1 MTRYFDRYASHY
13 ATILR
18 LGMPLLL
25 GQLGVIV
32 TGYADT
38 IMVGNYNTDALAS
51 ASFVN
56 SIMAFVLML
65 SMGFSYG
72 LTPLVGALFA
82 AGNDRAMAATVRN
95 GVVANVA
102 YVVLWSIPLSLGYF
116 ALHRIGL
123 PEHLLPVIRPYYLL
137 LLVSLLPIGAINA
150 LRQFTDAINDTKVS
164 MYILV
169 GGNGLNIL
177 LNYMLI
183 YGRLGAPELGLMG
196 AGIATLVARIVM
208 FVAYVAYIL
217 CRSSYKRYRH
227 LLLHGGLEKS
237 QLRRITTTSMPIS
250 MQIGMETAIFTAASV
265 FAGWLGANSM
275 AAVQVLTTIGQLG
288 FMVYYSLGAAASIK
302 MSNYLGLNDTTRI
315 REVAHAGYV
324 IILASAL
331 FASVVFYFFGHAL
344 ARFFTNDEAVVTLV
358 TSQIGLLILYQFG
371 DATQIAFANSLRGI
385 AHVKPIMNRAFV
397 AYIVIGIP
405 VMYLLCFP
413 IGLKISGIYL
423 AHTISLMT
431 AGGLFYATFRTRI
444 AQIESSRP

>member
-1 MTRYFDRYASHY
+1 MTPYFERYGNHY

-72 LTPLVGALFA
+72 LTPLVGALYGSDNDA
-82 AGNDRAMAATVRN
+82 QLAGMVRG

-102 YVVLWSIPLSLGYF
+102 YVALWSLPLALGYLF
-116 ALHRIGL
+116 LHRIGL
-123 PEHLLPVIRPYYLL
+123 PEHLLPVIRPYYVLL
-137 LLVSLLPIGAINA
+137 LISLLPIGAINA

-169 GGNGLNIL
+169 AGNGLNIL

-183 YGRLGAPELGLMG
+183 YGRWGAPEMGLTG
-196 AGIATLVARIVM
+196 AGVATLTARVVM
-208 FVAYVAYIL
+208 LAAYVAYIL
-217 CRSSYKRYRH
+217 SRKSYNRYRS
-227 LLLHGGLEKS
+227 LLLHGRTEKS
-237 QLRRITTTSMPIS
+237 QLRLITVTSLPIS
-250 MQIGMETAIFTAASV
+250 MQIGMETAIFTAASI
-265 FAGWLGANSM
+265 FAGWLGANTM

-302 MSNYLGLNDTTRI
+302 MSNYLGAGDTTRI

-324 IILASAL
+324 IILASAVL
-331 FASVVFYFFGHAL
+331 ASVVFYFFGHTL
-344 ARFFTNDEAVVTLV
+344 AQLFTNDQAVVALV
-358 TSQIGLLILYQFG
+358 SSQIGLLILYQFG
-371 DATQIAFANSLRGI
+371 DATQIAFANNLRGI

-405 VMYLLCFP
+405 VMYMLCFP

-423 AHTISLMT
+423 AHTISLLT
-431 AGGLFYATFRTRI
+431 AGALFYLTFRTRI
-444 AQIESSRP
+444 KELVR

>member
-102 YVVLWSIPLSLGYF
+102 YVVLWSIPLAIGYF
-116 ALHRIGL
+116 LLHRIGL
-123 PEHLLPVIRPYYLL
+123 PEHLLPVIRPYYVL

-183 YGRLGAPELGLMG
+183 YGRFGAPELGLMG

-217 CRSSYKRYRH
+217 FRSSYKRYRH

-344 ARFFTNDEAVVTLV
+344 AGFFTNDEAVVTLV

-397 AYIVIGIP
+397 AYILIGIP

>member
-102 YVVLWSIPLSLGYF
+102 YVVLWSIPLTLGYF

-123 PEHLLPVIRPYYLL
+123 PEHLLPVIRPYYVL

-196 AGIATLVARIVM
+196 AGIATLAARIVM
-208 FVAYVAYIL
+208 VVAYVAYIL

-331 FASVVFYFFGHAL
+331 LASVVFYFFGHAL
-344 ARFFTNDEAVVTLV
+344 AGFFSNDDAVVTLV

-397 AYIVIGIP
+397 AYILIGIP

>member
-102 YVVLWSIPLSLGYF
+102 YVVLWSIPLTLGYF

-123 PEHLLPVIRPYYLL
+123 PEHLLPVIRPYYVL

-177 LNYMLI
+177 LI
-183 YGRLGAPELGLMG
+183 YGRFGAPELGLMG

-344 ARFFTNDEAVVTLV
+344 AGFFTNDEAVVTLV

-397 AYIVIGIP
+397 AYILIGIP

>member
-1 MTRYFDRYASHY
+1 MTQYFERYGNHY

-25 GQLGVIV
+25 GQLGVII

-72 LTPLVGALFA
+72 LTPLVGALYGSDNDA
-82 AGNDRAMAATVRN
+82 QLAGMVRG

-102 YVVLWSIPLSLGYF
+102 YVALWSLPLALGYLF
-116 ALHRIGL
+116 LHRIGL
-123 PEHLLPVIRPYYLL
+123 PEHLLPVIRPYYVLL
-137 LLVSLLPIGAINA
+137 LISLLPIGAINA

-169 GGNGLNIL
+169 AGNGLNIL

-183 YGRLGAPELGLMG
+183 YGRFGAPEMGLTG
-196 AGIATLVARIVM
+196 AGVATLTARVVM
-208 FVAYVAYIL
+208 LVAYVVYIL
-217 CRSSYKRYRH
+217 SRKSYSRYRPH
-227 LLLHGGLEKS
+227 LLHGRIEHS
-237 QLRRITTTSMPIS
+237 QLRLITVTSLPIS
-250 MQIGMETAIFTAASV
+250 MQIGMETAIFTAASI
-265 FAGWLGANSM
+265 FAGWLGANTM

-302 MSNYLGLNDTTRI
+302 MSNYLGAGDITRI

-324 IILASAL
+324 IILVSAV
-331 FASVVFYFFGHAL
+331 FASIVFYFLGHAL
-344 ARFFTNDEAVVTLV
+344 AELFTNDEAVVTLV

-371 DATQIAFANSLRGI
+371 DATQIAFANNLRGI

-397 AYIVIGIP
+397 AYILIGIP

-423 AHTISLMT
+423 AHTISLLT
-431 AGGLFYATFRTRI
+431 AGILFYLTFRSRI
-444 AQIESSRP
+444 ATLGE